1 MSATLLRTRVAAPA
15 LIARSSRSQAGV
27 PALIS
32 TLPRS
37 RVAGLGLIAALVVA
51 LASATAAHAEEGTS
65 IGGTVESTLGLS
77 VGEPSAFTRSGA
89 SPRGRV
95 FTAFIPIEVTA
106 TEGPTWLSIA
116 DGEAFAGRHR
126 GRLVRGAST
135 LAIPLRAAAGNG
147 PYRSLDATVDPELEG
162 WGQPVSLEAAT
173 IRLRQTVRGRAPRT
187 LSGYHKLLLVTITAA
202 GP

>member
-1 MSATLLRTRVAAPA
+1 MSVTPPRSRVAAPA
-15 LIARSSRSQAGV
+15 LIATV
-27 PALIS
+27 
-32 TLPRS
+32 
-37 RVAGLGLIAALVVA
+37 VVA

-77 VGEPSAFTRSGA
+77 VGELSAFTRSAA

-95 FTAFIPIEVTA
+95 FTALIPIEVTA

-116 DGEAFAGRHR
+116 DGEAFAGRRR
-126 GRLVRGAST
+126 GRLVKGTST
-135 LAIPLRAAAGNG
+135 LAIPLRAATGNG
-147 PYRSLDATVDPELEG
+147 PYRSLDARVDPVLEE
-162 WGQPVSLEAAT
+162 WSEPVSLEAAT

-187 LSGYHKLLLVTITAA
+187 LRGYHKLLLVTITAA